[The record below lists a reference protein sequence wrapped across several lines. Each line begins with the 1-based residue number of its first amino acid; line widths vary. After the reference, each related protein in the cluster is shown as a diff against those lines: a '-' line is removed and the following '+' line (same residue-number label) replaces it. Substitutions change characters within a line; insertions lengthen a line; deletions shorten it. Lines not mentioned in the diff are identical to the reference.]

1 MTSKNSN
8 WLTDILLKT
17 AILINDN
24 IFWFLENY
32 LGIKGGE
39 NPKTEKAHIYPTK
52 IFVRASKS
60 KCEMDFCL

>member
-1 MTSKNSN
+1 MTSKNLN
-8 WLTDILLKT
+8 WLIDILLK
-17 AILINDN
+17 IVIFINDN

-39 NPKTEKAHIYPTK
+39 NFKIEKVYIYLIK
-52 IFVRASKS
+52 IFVRVLKF